1 MEIKVLEKSKT
12 KLGFNL
18 IEEGHALCN
27 SLKKELWND
36 KEVNVSGYFI
46 EHPSVGMPTFV
57 VESKGK
63 EPIKALEDAA
73 KRLKKKNSEFLKA
86 AKKEL

>member
-1 MEIKVLEKSKT
+1 MEIKVLEKSKS

-18 IEEGHALCN
+18 VGEGHALCN
-27 SLKKELWND
+27 ALKKELWND
-36 KEVNVSGYFI
+36 KDVTVSGYYI

-63 EPIKALEDAA
+63 APTKALEDAA
-73 KRLKKKNSEFLKA
+73 KRLKKTNSGLLKSA
-86 AKKEL
+86 QKEL